1 MGCSQSKSSENAVA
15 SNPPSSGNS
24 ETLKATAATS
34 TTNNNKNVVEEN
46 KTTRSPTP
54 TATTSTDEK
63 PKEKKK
69 TTVKVQETAL
79 PTAKESNTAVKAQES
94 TIAVISN
101 AAPAPKQKDVC
112 NEETHESAT
121 SSSKTFADV
130 VKEPKVENNL
140 IQFKDA
146 QQEGTVAGTAAAK
159 ETPKHEEKTAT
170 KIKEPMALT
179 KEGTTFADV
188 VKEPK
193 VENTVIAFKEMQQEG
208 ILADTPAAKGTPKH
222 EEKSATKTKDPIAL
236 TKEDKTFADAM
247 KEPKVESNNIEFKG
261 VQQEGAVA
269 DTAVPKESK
278 EIPKQ
283 NAKAATKME
292 EIAPNNDS
300 ENLPNQGANKS
311 FPRHCAKCDAVE
323 KESGEFKTCAKCR
336 DVYYCNKACQ
346 KAHFKVH
353 KKTCCKADVSKKSLG
368 ENRQANNSTAA
379 IRA

>member
-130 VKEPKVENNL
+130 VKEPKVEN
-140 IQFKDA
+140 
-146 QQEGTVAGTAAAK
+146 
-159 ETPKHEEKTAT
+159 
-170 KIKEPMALT
+170 
-179 KEGTTFADV
+179 
-188 VKEPK
+188 
-193 VENTVIAFKEMQQEG
+193 TVIAFKEMQQEG
-208 ILADTPAAKGTPKH
+208 IIADTPAAKGTPKH